1 MSIAVSALSKRFLGP
16 PAHQALDGLN
26 LDINEGE
33 FLCLVGPSGSG
44 KTTLLRILA
53 GLDSDFSGELRLPP
67 GLRAAIVFQEPRLMP
82 WSTALHNLLLVAPAG
97 DADARRRALELLREL
112 DVATF
117 ADAFPGQISGGMQR
131 RVALARALLV
141 SPDLMLMD
149 EPFVSVDK
157 PTAEHLRALV
167 VRLWRDRRITI
178 LFVTHDLSE
187 AMALGTRLVFLTKA
201 PGRVLLDWP
210 LDLPP
215 PDLRQ
220 PAQIHAALTQLLAEH
235 PRILEG
241 GIKT

>member
-1 MSIAVSALSKRFLGP
+1 MSIAISALSKRFLGP
-16 PAHQALDGLN
+16 PPHQALDGLN
-26 LDINEGE
+26 LDIKDGE

-53 GLDSDFSGELRLPP
+53 GLDSDFSGKLRLPT

-112 DVATF
+112 DVVTF

-220 PAQIHAALTQLLAEH
+220 PAQIHAALAQLLAEH

-241 GIKT
+241 GITT

>member
-26 LDINEGE
+26 LDINDGE

-53 GLDSDFSGELRLPP
+53 GLDSDFSGELRLPA

-97 DADARRRALELLREL
+97 DADARRRALDLLREL

-141 SPDLMLMD
+141 NPDLMLMD

-187 AMALGTRLVFLTKA
+187 AMTLGTRLVFLTKP
-201 PGRVLLDWP
+201 PGRVLLDWH

-215 PDLRQ
+215 PGLRR
-220 PAQIHAALTQLLAEH
+220 PTQIHAALTQLLTEH